1 MNKYYLYS
9 FKKSF
14 SGQILS
20 WIRNSAFNSSPLIN
34 YFSLLACLN
43 LSLEEPRLRLVLAE
57 DAVIWIIQFKLKRK
71 MTSSNSVRRM

>member
-20 WIRNSAFNSSPLIN
+20 WIRNSALNSSPLIN

-71 MTSSNSVRRM
+71 MT